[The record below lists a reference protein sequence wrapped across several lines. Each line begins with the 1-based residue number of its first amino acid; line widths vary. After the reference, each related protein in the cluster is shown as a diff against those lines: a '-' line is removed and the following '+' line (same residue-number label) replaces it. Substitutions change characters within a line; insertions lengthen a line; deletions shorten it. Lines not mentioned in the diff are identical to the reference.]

1 MTDIDDLRNQ
11 LADARAD
18 AERHCAPYGA
28 AVDESNAAKRRAA
41 ELRQHADKTPRIM
54 GIFPTRSARVLLT
67 EAETAQAQA
76 AEASE
81 RARSLSS
88 KAAEVGLRVHDLE
101 RQVEAAE
108 AALEAAI
115 EVEDPVFADLDRENQ
130 RSAVAAQRVHDAVES
145 DQLTVE
151 EAYADDGLI
160 RTEVYDRELRQLEAD
175 DGLFYGWEDPEAAEA
190 AREEEIETSQDENPT
205 GSTDDG
211 YAEAEAEAFEDQ
223 LEVMYLD
230 RSIDT
235 GERTYEEVYT
245 PEGHIR
251 QHLLS
256 REEPEPEQETDR
268 VQEPEPD
275 REPERERDRSDGFD
289 IDEPF

>member
-41 ELRQHADKTPRIM
+41 ELRQHAEKTPRVL
-54 GIFPTRSARVLLT
+54 GIFPARSARVLLA

-101 RQVEAAE
+101 RQVAAAE
-108 AALEAAI
+108 A
-115 EVEDPVFADLDRENQ
+115 EVEVDDSVVADLDRENQ
-130 RSAVAAQRVHDAVES
+130 RSAMAAQRVHDAVER
-145 DQLTVE
+145 DQLAVE

-190 AREEEIETSQDENPT
+190 AREEEVEAGEDKGPT

-211 YAEAEAEAFEDQ
+211 YAEAEAEALEDQ

-256 REEPEPEQETDR
+256 REEPEPEQETER
-268 VQEPEPD
+268 AQEPEQE
-275 REPERERDRSDGFD
+275 REPARERYRSSDEVGFD

>member
-18 AERHCAPYGA
+18 AETHCAPYGA

-41 ELRQHADKTPRIM
+41 ELRQHAATTPRIM
-54 GIFPTRSARVLLT
+54 GIFPTRSARVLLA

-101 RQVEAAE
+101 RQVAAAE
-108 AALEAAI
+108 A
-115 EVEDPVFADLDRENQ
+115 EVEVDDPVFADLDRENQ
-130 RSAVAAQRVHDAVES
+130 RSAMAAQRVHDAVES

-175 DGLFYGWEDPEAAEA
+175 DGLFYGWEDPEAAES
-190 AREEEIETSQDENPT
+190 AREEEIEASQEGST

-211 YAEAEAEAFEDQ
+211 YAEAEAEALEDQ

-251 QHLLS
+251 QHLLTG
-256 REEPEPEQETDR
+256 EEPEQETER
-268 VQEPEPD
+268 AQEPEPD

>member
-1 MTDIDDLRNQ
+1 MTDVNDLRNQ
-11 LADARAD
+11 LADAYAD
-18 AERHCAPYGA
+18 AETHCAPYGA

-41 ELRQHADKTPRIM
+41 ELRQHAEKTPRIL
-54 GIFPTRSARVLLT
+54 GIFPGRASRVLIT
-67 EAETAQAQA
+67 EAEKAEAQA

-108 AALEAAI
+108 AALEA
-115 EVEDPVFADLDRENQ
+115 EVEADDLVFADLNRENQ
-130 RSAVAAQRVHDAVES
+130 RSALAAQRVHDAVES

-151 EAYADDGLI
+151 GAYADDGLI
-160 RTEVYDRELRQLEAD
+160 RTEVYDRALRQLEAD
-175 DGLFYGWEDPEAAEA
+175 DGLFYGWEDPEAAESA
-190 AREEEIETSQDENPT
+190 QEGEIEAGEDEGPT

-211 YAEAEAEAFEDQ
+211 YAEAEADARADQ

-235 GERTYEEVYT
+235 GERTYQEVYT

-256 REEPEPEQETDR
+256 GEEPEQETER
-268 VQEPEPD
+268 AQEPEPA
-275 REPERERDRSDGFD
+275 RERDRSDGFD
-289 IDEPF
+289 IEEPF

>member
-18 AERHCAPYGA
+18 AETHCAPYGA
-28 AVDESNAAKRRAA
+28 AVDESNASKRRAA
-41 ELRQHADKTPRIM
+41 ELRQHAETTPRIM
-54 GIFPTRSARVLLT
+54 GIFPTRSARVLLA
-67 EAETAQAQA
+67 EAEKAQAQA

-108 AALEAAI
+108 AAREAD
-115 EVEDPVFADLDRENQ
+115 DPVFADLDRETW
-130 RSAVAAQRVHDAVES
+130 RSGMAAQRVHDAVEN

-160 RTEVYDRELRQLEAD
+160 HSEVYDRELRKLEAD

-190 AREEEIETSQDENPT
+190 AREEEVEAGEDKGST

-211 YAEAEAEAFEDQ
+211 YAEAEDQALEDQ

-251 QHLLS
+251 QHLLTG
-256 REEPEPEQETDR
+256 EEPEQEMER
-268 VQEPEPD
+268 AQEPEPD
-275 REPERERDRSDGFD
+275 REPARERDRSSDDVGFD

>member
-1 MTDIDDLRNQ
+1 MTDIDDLRTQ

-18 AERHCAPYGA
+18 AETHCAPYGA

-41 ELRQHADKTPRIM
+41 ELRQHAEKTPRIM
-54 GIFPTRSARVLLT
+54 GIFPTRSARVLLA

-101 RQVEAAE
+101 RQVAAAE
-108 AALEAAI
+108 AEA
-115 EVEDPVFADLDRENQ
+115 EVDDPVFADLDRENQ
-130 RSAVAAQRVHDAVES
+130 RSAMAAQRVHDAVES

-175 DGLFYGWEDPEAAEA
+175 DGLFYGWEDPEAAES
-190 AREEEIETSQDENPT
+190 AREEEAEASQDEDST

-211 YAEAEAEAFEDQ
+211 YAEAEAEALEDQ

-230 RSIDT
+230 RSIDS

-251 QHLLS
+251 QHLLT
-256 REEPEPEQETDR
+256 REEPEPEQEMER
-268 VQEPEPD
+268 AQEPEPA
-275 REPERERDRSDGFD
+275 REPERERDRSSDEVGFD

>member
-1 MTDIDDLRNQ
+1 MTDIDDLRTQ

-18 AERHCAPYGA
+18 AETHCAPYGA

-41 ELRQHADKTPRIM
+41 ELRQHAEKTPRIM
-54 GIFPTRSARVLLT
+54 GIFPTRSARVLLA

-101 RQVEAAE
+101 RQVAAAE
-108 AALEAAI
+108 AEA
-115 EVEDPVFADLDRENQ
+115 EVDDPVFADLDRENQ
-130 RSAVAAQRVHDAVES
+130 RSAMAAQRVHDAVES

-160 RTEVYDRELRQLEAD
+160 RTEVYDRELHKLEAD
-175 DGLFYGWEDPEAAEA
+175 DGLFYGWEDPEAAES
-190 AREEEIETSQDENPT
+190 ARGEEIETSQDEDPT

-211 YAEAEAEAFEDQ
+211 YAEAEAQALEDQ

-230 RSIDT
+230 RSIDS

-251 QHLLS
+251 QHLLTG
-256 REEPEPEQETDR
+256 EEPEQETER
-268 VQEPEPD
+268 AQESEPD
-275 REPERERDRSDGFD
+275 REPERDRSDGFD